1 MKRLFPKAKKDRF
14 EGPLRHYHRA
24 GAKPQRAWDAWI
36 DEKSANAKSINW
48 LKIIVIAIAVLAL
61 GGIIAGLIIEF
72 F

>member
-1 MKRLFPKAKKDRF
+1 MSRQFPKVKKERF
-14 EGPLRHYHRA
+14 RGSLRHYHRT
-24 GAKPQRAWDAWI
+24 GAKSQRSWDAWI

-48 LKIIVIAIAVLAL
+48 LKVLGISIAVLAL